1 MLKFLWLFSTRQSVF
16 ALLERALL
24 LFVVAQ
30 IIEEL
35 ESYDSHANRSFTH
48 TWYYGEERYQKVY
61 FPAPSYGI
69 DSNTTFSVIYRV
81 HRARNTLLQWL
92 LTDPIQS

>member
-1 MLKFLWLFSTRQSVF
+1 M
-16 ALLERALL
+16 L
-24 LFVVAQ
+24 LFVAQ

-69 DSNTTFSVIYRV
+69 DSNTTFSVMSNVVYRIY
-81 HRARNTLLQWL
+81 
-92 LTDPIQS
+92 DM